1 MMLNALLR
9 KSIVWILALGLSLT
23 IATSVTAN
31 APAPPSMYWLKF
43 DSPAKLQG
51 IQIAQCQDKDCQTST
66 LLKQYG
72 TCSEAGCLKS
82 APKLVHPK
90 PLHVEC
96 ADNLCLVALSPFYD
110 KKELDPNQIRVI
122 AQLDNQVSLSKIFP
136 LGDRSKQS
144 DKFTVKVAGKT
155 LEISPNAAEKVTD
168 SPLFQN
174 LFLINLLLT
183 LGIELSI
190 WAGYLRWHKADF
202 VEIQSTILAVFIVH
216 AFSFAIVWFSF
227 PGLQHFASQSQRYGG
242 LTWLVA
248 SIGYGLILSLHVS
261 RSQRSLSRL
270 VVVGSIAYWLG
281 AAFVSVVI
289 SALFGYGNALP
300 PAEGISEPMAIL
312 ASEIFVVG
320 YEAWIIQRLRRDNL
334 NFKTA
339 LGLSL
344 VANTASCLIGL
355 AVTLFIPR

>member
-1 MMLNALLR
+1 MMLNALWKQSL
-9 KSIVWILALGLSLT
+9 VWIFGIGLSLT

-51 IQIAQCQDKDCQTST
+51 IQIAQCQDRDCQTSI
-66 LLKQYG
+66 LLKQSG

-82 APKLVHPK
+82 VPKLAYPK

-110 KKELDPNQIRVI
+110 KKELDPNQIRII
-122 AQLDNQVSLSKIFP
+122 AQLDRRVSLSQIFP
-136 LGDRSKQS
+136 LGDREKQS
-144 DKFTVKVAGKT
+144 DKFTVKVAEDT

-174 LFLINLLLT
+174 LCLINLLLT
-183 LGIELSI
+183 LAIESSI
-190 WAGYLRWHKADF
+190 CAGYLRWCKASF
-202 VEIQSTILAVFIVH
+202 VEIQATILAIFIVH

-227 PGLQHFASQSQRYGG
+227 PGLQNFASQSQRYGG

-248 SIGYGLILSLHVS
+248 SIGYGLIVSFYVS
-261 RSQRSLSRL
+261 RSQKSLSRL

-281 AAFVSVVI
+281 AAFISVVI

-300 PAEGISEPMAIL
+300 PAEGISEPIAIL

-320 YEAWIIQRLRRDNL
+320 YEAWIIQRLRRNNL
-334 NFKTA
+334 DFKTA

-344 VANTASCLIGL
+344 AANTASCIIGL
-355 AVTLFIPR
+355 AITLFIPR